1 MYIFN
6 SSQVIPSKKSI
17 DPNPIIITIITNEN
31 AMIDSATLDG
41 FSTFTNLL
49 HYPFGY
55 DNLIPNH
62 DDYDDVLI
70 ILYYPLS

>member
-1 MYIFN
+1 MGI
-6 SSQVIPSKKSI
+6 
-17 DPNPIIITIITNEN
+17 NPIIITIITNEN

-62 DDYDDVLI
+62 DGYDDVHSLI
-70 ILYYPLS
+70 QYLLL